1 MTVDLA
7 ELRPASIEA
16 AEARALELLA
26 EGQADEAVALLQRI
40 VERAV
45 SKHGDESV
53 LTGMAQSKL
62 AEMLHRTGAPEAEQL
77 GCLTDAIKAFSAS
90 VGPTDP
96 QTTTAFARLAHVAL
110 AAQAVE
116 IAVTAGMQALAGLR
130 VPRRGRDRRRR
141 AASMP
146 RWRWPPRRATR
157 PPRPGAAERAYRSR
171 PPPAATT
178 PTVAARSGHGAR
190 SASRVASPVTDE
202 LSLVAFGVPPAVV
215 IELDHVAPDGALD
228 QHNHGLRLDAV
239 RALLERTADGAVRL
253 AGVRRRVRGRQP
265 LGRRRRRA
273 VRYRG
278 RGRARR
284 RRACGRCARRSPT
297 PRPVRG
303 GEPEPGRND
312 PCPCGS
318 GRKYKRCCGL

>member
-7 ELRPASIEA
+7 ELRPASIDA

-26 EGQADEAVALLQRI
+26 EGQADEAVGLLRRI
-40 VERAV
+40 VDRAV
-45 SKHGDESV
+45 SKHGDENV

-90 VGPTDP
+90 VGPTAP
-96 QTTTAFARLAHVAL
+96 ETTTAFARLAHVAL

-116 IAVTAGMQALAGLR
+116 IAVTAGMQALAGLES
-130 VPRRGRDRRRR
+130 RGEGESATAGGVY
-141 AASMP
+141 AALAIAAAARNSP
-146 RWRWPPRRATR
+146 AA
-157 PPRPGAAERAYRSR
+157 PGAAERAYRY
-171 PPPAATT
+171 TT
-178 PTVAARSGHGAR
+178 TVDGDDADRRRALGAWR
-190 SASRVASPVTDE
+190 ALGQPRRINVTDE
-202 LSLVAFGVPPAVV
+202 LSMVAFGVPPAVV

-239 RALLERTADGAVRL
+239 RALLERTATAPFASRALGGAFEIVSRSGGGAAVRFGPEVEAVLDPEGLRTLRDAL
-253 AGVRRRVRGRQP
+253 AD
-265 LGRRRRRA
+265 A
-273 VRYRG
+273 
-278 RGRARR
+278 A
-284 RRACGRCARRSPT
+284 S
-297 PRPVRG
+297 G
-303 GEPEPGRND
+303 GGSDPEPGRND